1 VAVTTVTYH
10 DHTAGAVPD
19 GTEEVP
25 LWQSSA
31 AKKLLLASFKRLRV
45 NPTPVS
51 ITTGTTQGTATALSN
66 SYDYHL
72 ISTVSAGGGTKFAAL
87 ASDEIGERKI
97 VRCSGASPN
106 NLIHYPVL
114 GGKFNDQS
122 VNVGVTIEKG
132 ASVEF
137 IAVSITDW
145 VTIP

>member
-10 DHTAGAVPD
+10 DHTAGTVPD

-51 ITTGTTQGTATALSN
+51 AAGVNQGGATALSN
-66 SYDYHL
+66 SYDLH
-72 ISTVSAGGGTKFAAL
+72 SVNTVGVGAGTKFAVL
-87 ASDEIGERKI
+87 ASDEVGERKI
-97 VRCSGASPN
+97 IRCSGAAAN
-106 NLIHYPVL
+106 NLIHYPVS

-137 IAVSITDW
+137 IAVSTTDW